1 VTDIELARAK
11 NSTISAVLMNLESRV
26 IVAEDIGRQILT
38 YGCRKP
44 VDHFLQCMDEMTL
57 DDITAFAKKMLSSPP
72 TMASWGDG
80 IYAL

>member
-1 VTDIELARAK
+1 MVAGKA
-11 NSTISAVLMNLESRV
+11 ISFTLHFLEVFRTEIIDSF
-26 IVAEDIGRQILT
+26 LF
-38 YGCRKP
+38 CHHRKP

>member
-38 YGCRKP
+38 YGCR
-44 VDHFLQCMDEMTL
+44 
-57 DDITAFAKKMLSSPP
+57 
-72 TMASWGDG
+72 
-80 IYAL
+80 